1 MYSTVGNTATAGA
14 VSGEREKFPLLM
26 IIKHPPINIYDT
38 VFFFY
43 INYVTIPVLEYSQR
57 VSIYYIL
64 ISYTIFRVFY
74 LIFQF
79 NEERKKQV
87 IQHVIRFQM
96 K

>member
-1 MYSTVGNTATAGA
+1 
-14 VSGEREKFPLLM
+14 M
-26 IIKHPPINIYDT
+26 I
-38 VFFFY
+38 FFFY